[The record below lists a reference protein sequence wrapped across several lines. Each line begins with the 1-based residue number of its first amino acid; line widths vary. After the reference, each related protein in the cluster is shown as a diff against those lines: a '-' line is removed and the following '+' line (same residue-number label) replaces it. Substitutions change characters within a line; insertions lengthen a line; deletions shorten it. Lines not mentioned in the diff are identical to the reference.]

1 MNITFIYRRRRKYP
15 PFKQIPPS
23 KRKKYLGE
31 TEGEREGEREAGG
44 EAVRRR
50 DALTPSDG
58 SILAKLIIVIIIIVI
73 IVTVIVC
80 VIIRIV
86 LQADGEDGEG
96 TRRQA
101 EDHRT
106 RSKDGKAGVRRR
118 RGLGRRIDPATAAQ
132 KDAHLAASL
141 FDIWTVARS
150 GHGFR

>member
-1 MNITFIYRRRRKYP
+1 M
-15 PFKQIPPS
+15 
-23 KRKKYLGE
+23 
-31 TEGEREGEREAGG
+31 
-44 EAVRRR
+44 RRR

-58 SILAKLIIVIIIIVI
+58 SIRAKLIIVIVI
-73 IVTVIVC
+73 IVTVIFS
-80 VIIRIV
+80 VILRIF
-86 LQADGEDGEG
+86 LEADGEDGEG

-106 RSKDGKAGVRRR
+106 RSEGGKAGVRRR

-141 FDIWTVARS
+141 FDIWTIARS